1 LDYWQNYII
10 IKVMKKNN
18 VDTETI
24 KDIASRCN
32 ISEQTYYNW
41 KKDKPELIKLI
52 SMGLD
57 MEKLLMKYKN

>member
-1 LDYWQNYII
+1 
-10 IKVMKKNN
+10 MKKNK

-24 KDIASRCN
+24 KDIAIRCN

-52 SMGLD
+52 NMGLD
-57 MEKLLMKYKN
+57 MEKLLKKYNI

>member
-1 LDYWQNYII
+1 MDNEKESVEKKS
-10 IKVMKKNN
+10 KVR
-18 VDTETI
+18 I
-24 KDIASRCN
+24 KDLADRCN

-57 MEKLLMKYKN
+57 MEKLLIKYKN

>member
-1 LDYWQNYII
+1 
-10 IKVMKKNN
+10 MKKNN
-18 VDTETI
+18 PNTESI
-24 KDIASRCN
+24 KDIAKRCN

-57 MEKLLMKYKN
+57 MEKLLKKYYN

>member
-1 LDYWQNYII
+1 ML
-10 IKVMKKNN
+10 VMKKNKI
-18 VDTETI
+18 DTETI
-24 KDIASRCN
+24 KDIANRCN

-57 MEKLLMKYKN
+57 MEKLLNKYKI